1 MYFFILA
8 INIGIRSSIVTV
20 DAEEH
25 SRAGVLEFNN
35 SGVAVSCGIVVTDFG
50 VAEGDDNLLKMIF
63 MVERLVLSWI
73 SLFCCSLSWFVLCIF
88 WCLS

>member
-1 MYFFILA
+1 MA

-20 DAEEH
+20 DAEEY

-73 SLFCCSLSWFVLCIF
+73 SLFVVLCHSLSCVFFGVYLDYV
-88 WCLS
+88 